1 MTTQFFFRNRPI
13 HNKHGTN
20 TFVVLF
26 VTFALSTFFANWKVL
41 YFKSSKLS
49 QIATIADF
57 LLFFRDAKNVDL
69 FLERRKMRK
78 LPYSQERE
86 AEEEKVARELSNE
99 DREGIPQTFFIY
111 WYITNFESALIAND
125 SLHFSDIIYLN

>member
-1 MTTQFFFRNRPI
+1 MTTQFFFRNRLI

-26 VTFALSTFFANWKVL
+26 VTFAMSTFFANWKVL

-57 LLFFRDAKNVDL
+57 LLFFREAKNVDL

-78 LPYSQERE
+78 LPYSQEKE

-111 WYITNFESALIAND
+111 WYITNFENALIAND
-125 SLHFSDIIYLN
+125 SLPIVST